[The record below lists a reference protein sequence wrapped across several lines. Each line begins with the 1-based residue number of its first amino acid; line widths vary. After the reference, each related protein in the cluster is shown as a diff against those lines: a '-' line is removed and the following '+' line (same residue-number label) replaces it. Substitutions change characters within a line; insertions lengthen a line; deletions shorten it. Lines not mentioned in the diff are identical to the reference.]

1 MLKSAAP
8 RTFNLLRLGGAACL
22 ALLVLAGCDR
32 IKSASERSFTI
43 PQSRLLGSLEQ
54 KSGLIAYIGTDG
66 NIFTMNQAGQNI
78 FQVTKDAEN
87 KDGNLRYYGHVTWA
101 RDGSQI
107 AFVSYSGTQESDV
120 QAHLF
125 VGKSDGTG
133 VKEIF
138 TSDRLLP
145 VFLYWAP
152 DGRALAYLSAQ
163 MDGNSAVLHLTDVTS
178 GKSEIIDSGQPLF
191 WAWEPSAAGMLV
203 HANGAREVKAGARLV
218 RLTLGAEI
226 IEEALDAVPGN
237 FQAPAISPDG
247 SRWLVGG
254 EGAQGAT
261 ALLMLNR
268 NDNQQRELGS
278 LQGRAA
284 FDWSPDG
291 TRVAWVSSAQARFA
305 ALGALHVR
313 RVDEDGESAAPFVS
327 AEEQVVAYWWSPD
340 GRHVAYFDAQLG
352 EAAAADEAAPV
363 QLLTL
368 LVLDVEKGVSRKLFE
383 FTPTPQ
389 FTGLLP
395 FFDQH
400 QRTLTLWSP
409 DNRYL
414 VMPVQT
420 QSGPRIAVA
429 QADGDF
435 APRLLEAGTLAV
447 WSWR

>member
-1 MLKSAAP
+1 VVKDAAHN
-8 RTFNLLRLGGAACL
+8 RSKLRHLGGAAFL
-22 ALLVLAGCDR
+22 LVLVLAGCDR
-32 IKSASERSFTI
+32 IKSASDRSFTI

-66 NIFTMNQAGQNI
+66 NIYTMNQAGQNI
-78 FQVTKDAEN
+78 FQVTKDAESA
-87 KDGNLRYYGHVTWA
+87 DGSLRYYGHVTWA

-107 AFVSYSGTQESDV
+107 AFVRYSGTKQSDV
-120 QAHLF
+120 QAHLY

-133 VKEIF
+133 VKEVF
-138 TSDRLLP
+138 SSDRLLP

-152 DGRALAYLSAQ
+152 DGRVLAYLSAQ
-163 MDGNSAVLHLTDVTS
+163 MDGNSAVLHLADVASGTS
-178 GKSEIIDSGQPLF
+178 AIVDSGQPLF
-191 WAWEPSAAGMLV
+191 WVWEPSAAGVLV
-203 HANGAREVKAGARLV
+203 HANGAREMKAGARV
-218 RLTLGAEI
+218 ARLTFGADV
-226 IEEALDAVPGN
+226 IEEALDAVPGH

-254 EGAQGAT
+254 ESAAGAT
-261 ALLMLNR
+261 ALMLINR
-268 NDNQQRELGS
+268 TDNQKRELAS
-278 LQGRAA
+278 FQGRAA

-291 TRVAWVSSAQARFA
+291 SRVAWVPSVEERFA
-305 ALGALHVR
+305 ALGALHGR
-313 RVDEDGESAAPFVS
+313 LVDDESAAPFVS
-327 AEEQVVAYWWSPD
+327 AEKQVVAFWWSPD
-340 GRHVAYFDAQLG
+340 GRQVAYFDAQLG
-352 EAAAADEAAPV
+352 EAAAADAAAPV
-363 QLLTL
+363 QMLTL
-368 LVLDVEKGVSRKLFE
+368 MVLDVEEGVSRKLFE

-389 FTGLLP
+389 FLGLLP

-420 QSGPRIAVA
+420 QGGPRIAVA

-435 APRLLEAGTLAV
+435 APRLLEAGALAV

>member
-1 MLKSAAP
+1 MVKVAAYRP
-8 RTFNLLRLGGAACL
+8 FKLRHLGGAAFL
-22 ALLVLAGCDR
+22 LVLVLAGCDR
-32 IKSASERSFTI
+32 IKSASNRSFTI

-78 FQVTKDAEN
+78 FQVTKDAES
-87 KDGNLRYYGHVTWA
+87 KDGSLRYYGHVTWA

-107 AFVSYSGTQESDV
+107 AFVRYSGTKESNV
-120 QAHLF
+120 QAHLY

-133 VKEIF
+133 VKEVF

-163 MDGNSAVLHLTDVTS
+163 MDGNSAVLHLTEVAS
-178 GKSEIIDSGQPLF
+178 GKSAIVDSGQPLF

-203 HANGAREVKAGARLV
+203 HANGAREVKAGARMA
-218 RLTLGAEI
+218 RLTFGADV
-226 IEEALDAVPGN
+226 IEESLDAVPGN

-247 SRWLVGG
+247 SHWLVGG
-254 EGAQGAT
+254 QSAEGAT
-261 ALLMLNR
+261 ALLLVNR
-268 NDNQQRELGS
+268 TDNQQRELATF
-278 LQGRAA
+278 QGRAA

-291 TRVAWVSSAQARFA
+291 TRVAWVPSAAERFA
-305 ALGALHVR
+305 AMGALNVR
-313 RVDEDGESAAPFVS
+313 LVEDESAAPFVS
-327 AEEQVVAYWWSPD
+327 AEKQVVAFWWSPD

-352 EAAAADEAAPV
+352 KAAAADAAAPV
-363 QLLTL
+363 ELLTL

-420 QSGPRIAVA
+420 QGGPRIAVA

-435 APRLLEAGTLAV
+435 APRLLEAGALAV